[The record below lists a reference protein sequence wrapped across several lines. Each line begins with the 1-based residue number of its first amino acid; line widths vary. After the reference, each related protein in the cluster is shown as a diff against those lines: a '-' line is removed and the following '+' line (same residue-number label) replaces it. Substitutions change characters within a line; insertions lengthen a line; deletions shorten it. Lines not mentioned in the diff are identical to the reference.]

1 MFLFFIYKG
10 RHCCLFCNT
19 TNANMQPPKSRQDK
33 NSQRALKTLA
43 NKLNTF
49 REAGNDLKFA
59 KFHDNVID
67 DDIILLCA
75 NLQQIYQKKN
85 NLSIFILYRLLY
97 LHYTFL
103 WDRISSSLTCWN
115 LDVIC
120 LM

>member
-19 TNANMQPPKSRQDK
+19 TNANMQPPKSRQEK
-33 NSQRALKTLA
+33 NSQRTLKTLA

-67 DDIILLCA
+67 DVMFNVELDQVNDIILLCA
-75 NLQQIYQKKN
+75 NLQHICQKKTIHQY
-85 NLSIFILYRLLY
+85 SFS
-97 LHYTFL
+97 TGC
-103 WDRISSSLTCWN
+103 STCTTHFFGIVSQV
-115 LDVIC
+115 L
-120 LM
+120 